1 VRVTLQALAAVLGG
15 TQSLHTNS
23 FDEALGLPTEEAAR
37 IALRTQQ
44 VIAHESGVAD
54 FIDPL
59 GGSYAVEHLRSRP
72 APRRTWRRS
81 PSRAACRGDRARLPA
96 ARDRSAST
104 TSRSTSS
111 RRSRWPRSIERAD
124 HLLGRPDVIGLTAA
138 GGAAWEAARTPDWDR
153 YVDVTLRETRED
165 WRLEVRS
172 PSKDAAYSYLSA
184 GEAAALHVLTGKPR
198 WKKLPGAA
206 VLPWRKMSVWVARV
220 SCRIPAMAPDPVR
233 FAKQFAGWRSA
244 RDLRDARERAEA
256 AKAEAR
262 AARAEKADKA
272 KAEPAAPA
280 E

>member
-1 VRVTLQALAAVLGG
+1 MAKKR
-15 TQSLHTNS
+15 
-23 FDEALGLPTEEAAR
+23 R
-37 IALRTQQ
+37 
-44 VIAHESGVAD
+44 
-54 FIDPL
+54 
-59 GGSYAVEHLRSRP
+59 RP
-72 APRRTWRRS
+72 APPPIKRQLALPVSTSPLRGAILAIADALVDQDIPTPALTNRGFAEKFGS
-81 PSRAACRGDRARLPA
+81 PSHGLDDVALARLIDEYVG
-96 ARDRSAST
+96 RGLL
-104 TSRSTSS
+104 
-111 RRSRWPRSIERAD
+111 RWRGRAD

-138 GGAAWEAARTPDWDR
+138 GGAAWEAARAPDWDR

-272 KAEPAAPA
+272 KVEPAKVEPAAPA